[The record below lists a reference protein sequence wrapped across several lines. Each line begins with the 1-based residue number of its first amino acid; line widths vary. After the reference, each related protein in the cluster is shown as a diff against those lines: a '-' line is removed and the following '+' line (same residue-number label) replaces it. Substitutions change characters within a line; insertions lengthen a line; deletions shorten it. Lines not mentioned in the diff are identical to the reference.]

1 MSQIRAPTATFS
13 EEQLRAFLGFIMDPS
28 VGCIESRS
36 FKADFDR
43 GRMIVKGERY
53 SKTISG
59 WYDDPRALV
68 IDAKCLRGV
77 SGYVTVNPVQ
87 ADLLAR
93 SYNRATVVKHA
104 TLDIQIVC
112 LRWLYI
118 DIDPIR
124 PPDISSTDTELALA
138 IACRDQILGDHP
150 ELRESAIWGCSGNGA
165 WILVRLPDYTPDE
178 EHVDLVLQALKSIA
192 ARYATDKIEID
203 PKTRNPSRVM
213 CLPGTLKCKGSDHPD
228 RPWRLVTFDSWAAG
242 ITKEI
247 PQPIDLKAWL
257 EKNPAPAPE
266 PQVSGSTSFSM
277 PASWGGAS
285 GLSRSST
292 QFADRSRLIYRAACY
307 LNTFDPAIWGQGGS
321 DQTFDAACSL
331 VKGFDL
337 SVSEARPILQA
348 WSLCCI
354 PPWSDWELDHKLTD
368 ADKKGDDKPR
378 GYLVDTPLS
387 RHHSHA
393 TRPHASASTNGE
405 RSAPSA
411 NGSGSGSSHR
421 ENHDSSSPSEAFG
434 SEPEL
439 PPIDVN
445 ALIGQVQKYI
455 ETGRLDEA
463 WKDINFLGTL
473 ARLEI
478 EDVNEFESIKFQ
490 LKRIKGFS
498 EKAFN
503 NVMQLPRKV
512 AGDARQKDKD
522 SGSDGDTTEC
532 SPGMEDNPHRLA
544 RLFVSQHVHPD
555 GLTIRFWRDEYHL
568 WDGAAYRILPDKEI
582 RAQLNSFV
590 AAEFERLHTL
600 KLIKAAQKEGKG
612 EPKAIPKPIAVTTR
626 LVGDVIQALSGLTV
640 LTTSTY
646 PEQPCWLDG
655 RSDWPVHE
663 VLPARNGLIHLPSV
677 VAGKPCTILP
687 TPAFFG
693 AYALDYNFDA
703 NAPEPTEWLRFLNQL
718 WEDDQESIE
727 SLQEWFGYLLSL
739 DTRQQ
744 KILMMIGPKRSGRG
758 TIARVI
764 KALAGSN
771 NVVNPTLSSFATN
784 FGLAPMI
791 GKPIAIIGDAR
802 LSGRPDNAAIVE
814 RLVAISG
821 EDDQTIDRKHLPAW
835 TGKLPTRFV
844 LISNELPKLRDAS
857 GALPGRM
864 IVLRLTK
871 TFYGLEDKDLSRR
884 LKEELPGILLWAIKG
899 WARLYE
905 RQEFLQPK
913 TAADLVKILESLS
926 SPILAFVK
934 ECLVV
939 HPDAWIR
946 IPDLFNNWRTWCQ
959 SRGQEHTGDEHS
971 FGRDLHAAIPGLRTK
986 RPRIGTERVRVYVG
1000 VRMKE
1005 AQEIIVDEGEEYDVG
1020 GSGDMGER
1028 TSEPSY

>member
-1 MSQIRAPTATFS
+1 MPSTKAQVRTPTATFS
-13 EEQLRAFLGFIMDPS
+13 EEQLRAFLGFLMDPS
-28 VGCIESRS
+28 VGCVEFRA

-43 GRMIVKGERY
+43 GRMIVKGERF

-59 WYDDPRALV
+59 WYDDARALV
-68 IDAKCLRGV
+68 IDAKSLRGI
-77 SGYVTVNPVQ
+77 SGYLTVNPVQ

-93 SYNRATVVKHA
+93 SYNGASVVKHA
-104 TLDIQIVC
+104 TLDTQIAC

-118 DIDPIR
+118 DIDPVR
-124 PPDISSTDTELALA
+124 PADISSTDAELALA
-138 IACRDQILGDHP
+138 VACRDRILAEHP
-150 ELRESAIWGCSGNGA
+150 EFQPSAIWGCSGNGA
-165 WILVRLPDYTPDE
+165 WILVRLPDYPPDE
-178 EHVDLVLQALKSIA
+178 QHVDLALQALKSIA
-192 ARYATDKIEID
+192 AQYATDKIEID

-228 RPWRLVTFDSWAAG
+228 RPWRLVTFDSWVAG
-242 ITKEI
+242 VTKEAR
-247 PQPIDLKAWL
+247 QPIDLEAWIA
-257 EKNPAPAPE
+257 KNPPPVAD
-266 PQVSGSTSFSM
+266 PQTRSDSPTNSFAGGRVGS
-277 PASWGGAS
+277 S
-285 GLSRSST
+285 GLPRLDIR
-292 QFADRSRLIYRAACY
+292 FGDRSRLIYRAACY
-307 LNTFDPAIWGQGGS
+307 LNSFDPAIWGQGGS

-354 PPWSDWELDHKLTD
+354 PPWSDRELEHKLTD
-368 ADKKGDDKPR
+368 ADKKADDKPR
-378 GYLVDTPLS
+378 GYLIDAPMP
-387 RHHSHA
+387 RHPCPSYGPALQHG
-393 TRPHASASTNGE
+393 PTNGE
-405 RSAPSA
+405 HTDPSA
-411 NGSGSGSSHR
+411 NGSGHRADHESPRSSAPP
-421 ENHDSSSPSEAFG
+421 D
-434 SEPEL
+434 L
-439 PPIDVN
+439 PPIDVD
-445 ALIGQVQKYI
+445 ALTKQVQKYI

-498 EKAFN
+498 EIAFK
-503 NVMQLPRKV
+503 NVMVLPRKV
-512 AGDARQKDKD
+512 AGDARPRDMET
-522 SGSDGDTTEC
+522 GGDTVEC

-544 RLFVSQHVHPD
+544 RIFVSRHVHPD

-568 WDGAAYRILPDKEI
+568 WDGAAYRILPDKEM
-582 RAQLNSFV
+582 RAQVNSFI
-590 AAEFERLHTL
+590 ASEFERLHTL

-612 EPKAIPKPIAVTTR
+612 EPKSIPKPIAVTTR
-626 LVGDVIQALSGLTV
+626 LVGDVVQALSGLTV
-640 LTTSTY
+640 LPTSTY

-677 VAGKPCTILP
+677 VADEPCTILP

-703 NAPEPTEWLRFLNQL
+703 NAPKPQEWINFLNQL
-718 WEDDQESIE
+718 WDEDQESIDC
-727 SLQEWFGYLLSL
+727 LQEWIGYLLSL

-764 KALAGSN
+764 KALAGPN
-771 NVVNPTLSSFATN
+771 NVVNPTLSSFAMN
-784 FGLAPMI
+784 FGLAPLI

-802 LSGRPDNAAIVE
+802 LSARPDNAAIVE
-814 RLVAISG
+814 RLVSISG
-821 EDDQTIDRKHLPAW
+821 EDDQTIDRKHMPAW
-835 TGKLPTRFV
+835 TGRLPTRFV
-844 LISNELPKLRDAS
+844 LISNILPKLKDAS

-884 LKEELPGILLWAIKG
+884 LRQELPGILLWAIEG

-905 RQEFLQPK
+905 RQEFLQPGS
-913 TAADLVKILESLS
+913 AADLVKSLEALS

-986 RPRIGTERVRVYVG
+986 RPRQGNERLRIYVG

-1005 AQEIIVDEGEEYDVG
+1005 AHEITVEDNEDGEMSNKGFVEKVKDE
-1020 GSGDMGER
+1020 
-1028 TSEPSY
+1028 PPF